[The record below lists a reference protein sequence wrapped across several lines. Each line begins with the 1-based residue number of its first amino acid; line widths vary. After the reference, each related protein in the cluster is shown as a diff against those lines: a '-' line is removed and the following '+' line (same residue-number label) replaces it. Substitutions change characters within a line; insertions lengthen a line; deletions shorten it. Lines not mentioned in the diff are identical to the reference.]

1 MKIREK
7 LIHWLGGHTDDDL
20 ESRADEVRR
29 RSHKAAFQY
38 CHRKLGSTRE
48 AIESV
53 LNLLSKNMRTYDTA
67 KATVTLS
74 NEELVEVKRVL
85 VGVQDIKE
93 HIPTNYDEYHDAMM
107 DEILPVVE
115 SIGEAIARRQEQSL
129 IDAMKDSD
137 VEDRVVEASTEEEH
151 TE

>member
-1 MKIREK
+1 VKIREN

-20 ESRADEVRR
+20 ERRADEVRR

-38 CHRKLGSTRE
+38 CHGKLGSTRE

-53 LNLLSKNMRTYDTA
+53 LNLLSENMRTYNTG

-74 NEELVEVKRVL
+74 NDELVEVKRVL

-93 HIPTNYDEYHDAMM
+93 HIPTNHDEYHDAMM
-107 DEILPVVE
+107 DEMLPVVE
-115 SIGEAIARRQEQSL
+115 SIGEAIARRNEQSL
-129 IDAMKDSD
+129 MDAMQDSD
-137 VEDRVVEASTEEEH
+137 VESRVVEASTEEEA
-151 TE
+151 TQ